1 MSHDPARPHAPP
13 EDLIDALALSPDM
26 AALARQSGLR
36 RFRKGVLLIQEG
48 DVSDTVYLLLSGQV
62 KVYAAAANGREIT
75 FGLHGPG
82 ALVGEMSLDG
92 GPRSASAVTT
102 EPTLAGVVTRAMLL
116 EHMRL
121 HPEFALEML
130 MTVIARARSATRDA
144 RDLALVDS
152 YGRLSRLF
160 ETMAR
165 PADNGQCCIEGRLTH
180 SEIASRIGCSRE
192 MVSRLLKDLERG
204 GYIAQGPQQLTLLR
218 PLPARW

>member
-1 MSHDPARPHAPP
+1 MSHDPVRPHAPP
-13 EDLIDALALSPDM
+13 EDLIDALALSPAM

-62 KVYAAAANGREIT
+62 KIYAAADNGREIT

-102 EPTLAGVVTRAMLL
+102 APTQAGVVTRAMLL

-130 MTVIARARSATRDA
+130 TTVIGRARSATRHA

-152 YGRLSRLF
+152 YGRLAQLL
-160 ETMAR
+160 EALAR
-165 PADNGQCCIEGRLTH
+165 PADNGHACIEGRLTH
-180 SEIASRIGCSRE
+180 AEIASRIGCSRE

-204 GYIAQGPQQLTLLR
+204 GYIAQGPQQMALLR